1 MAKKERSDIHKAR
14 RGKNL
19 LLGATLVGLC
29 VLFYVITIAK
39 MGLSG

>member
-1 MAKKERSDIHKAR
+1 MHKAR

-19 LLGATLVGLC
+19 LLGLALIGIC

-39 MGLSG
+39 MGL

>member
-1 MAKKERSDIHKAR
+1 MARKEPSEMHKAR

-19 LLGATLVGLC
+19 LLGLALVGFC

-39 MGLSG
+39 MG